1 MYALTILKAG
11 TEENCVV
18 NNSVPGMAVI
28 HKYQHFPMLRKST
41 LLDTL
46 PQSLSSK
53 SIKENVSIS
62 LEFLLLKVYN
72 ISAQYTQRLQKTTS

>member
-1 MYALTILKAG
+1 
-11 TEENCVV
+11 
-18 NNSVPGMAVI
+18 MAVI

-72 ISAQYTQRLQKTTS
+72 ISAQYTQRLQKTTSWSPYCEVEWDEILPTENKHN